1 MIDLHTHTY
10 FSDGILGPSEL
21 VYRAKIAGYTAIG
34 LTDHADFSN
43 IGFIIQSIRKV
54 SYILEKEYNI
64 IVIPG
69 IELTYVPP
77 RLIQHGVRMA
87 RRLGAEI
94 ILVHGESPVEPVPP
108 GTNHAAII
116 SGIDILAHP
125 GFITKDD
132 SILAK
137 KRRVLLEITSRQG
150 HSIGNPHGA
159 HMAKQTGASLIF
171 NTDTHMPEDIITQ
184 KGINKILRLAKLN
197 NDDFSIMQDN
207 AIQLIK
213 KKHRLKRNK

>member
-21 VYRAKIAGYTAIG
+21 VYRAKIAGYTVIG

-77 RLIQHGVRMA
+77 RLIQRGVRMA

-108 GTNHAAII
+108 GTNHAAIM

-150 HSIGNPHGA
+150 HSIGNTHGA

-197 NDDFSIMQDN
+197 NDDFSIMQNN

>member
-43 IGFIIQSIRKV
+43 IGFTIQSIRKV

-64 IVIPG
+64 IVLPG

-77 RLIQHGVRMA
+77 RLIQRAVRMA

-94 ILVHGESPVEPVPP
+94 IIVHGESPVEPVPP

-125 GFITKDD
+125 GFITKND
-132 SILAK
+132 SKLAK
-137 KRRVLLEITSRQG
+137 ENTVLLEITSRKG
-150 HSIGNPHGA
+150 HSMGNHHVA
-159 HMAKQTGASLIF
+159 QTAKNTGASLIF
-171 NTDTHMPEDIITQ
+171 NSDTHIPEDIIAPD
-184 KGINKILRLAKLN
+184 GINKILRLAKLN
-197 NDDFSIMQDN
+197 NDDFSIMQNN
-207 AIQLIK
+207 AIHLIK